1 MSDESRADRL
11 RRRRAQRDKQS
22 AASEST
28 EPADSVSGGE
38 TGVASDPSET
48 DDETDDADSTASESV
63 KETRVGTYM
72 YLPEEQR
79 SELNFRYKELNLAY
93 ERAVG
98 EELEKNRHFYPLVVQ
113 AGLEALD
120 GIDGEAIRERLDR
133 FE

>member
-38 TGVASDPSET
+38 TDVASDLSET
-48 DDETDDADSTASESV
+48 DDGTDEADSTASESV